1 MDRGVLGINPQRIN
15 MTEQLTLTI
24 PIYKVSLM
32 VQHWRICLPMQE
44 MQVLSLGQKD
54 PLEEEM
60 ARNSSILVW
69 EISWTEES
77 GGLQSMGL
85 QRVRYDW
92 ATEQEHTT
100 HTYIYVYIC
109 MYSQNC
115 WEMSHYFFNNWE
127 SLLLNVHH
135 KVVGNSVPFITGS
148 PLLSRLGKLRILCT
162 ATYSRRVLQ
171 LSALLGQPGIL
182 VVLSGSLG
190 SRPLLVLGI
199 FAEPGNPNPASI
211 RCYETIPLWGLETFL
226 GPWEE
231 DTDSTVFSFLHDLG
245 KSLRRPFMSL
255 GLPWWL
261 RG

>member
-85 QRVRYDW
+85 QRVRYD
-92 ATEQEHTT
+92 
-100 HTYIYVYIC
+100 
-109 MYSQNC
+109 
-115 WEMSHYFFNNWE
+115 
-127 SLLLNVHH
+127 
-135 KVVGNSVPFITGS
+135 
-148 PLLSRLGKLRILCT
+148 
-162 ATYSRRVLQ
+162 
-171 LSALLGQPGIL
+171 
-182 VVLSGSLG
+182 
-190 SRPLLVLGI
+190 
-199 FAEPGNPNPASI
+199 
-211 RCYETIPLWGLETFL
+211 
-226 GPWEE
+226 
-231 DTDSTVFSFLHDLG
+231 
-245 KSLRRPFMSL
+245 
-255 GLPWWL
+255 
-261 RG
+261 